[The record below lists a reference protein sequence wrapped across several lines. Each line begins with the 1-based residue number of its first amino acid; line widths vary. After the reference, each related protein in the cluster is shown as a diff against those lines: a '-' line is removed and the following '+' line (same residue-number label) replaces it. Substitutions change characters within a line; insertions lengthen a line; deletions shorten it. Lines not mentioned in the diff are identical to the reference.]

1 MHPSPWWGSRR
12 LWCSPCEW
20 WLWWD
25 PLING
30 PIEIQSYSS
39 MKVNCLITASQWGES
54 KSSTTLS
61 EFSRSWLFTFF
72 LLFLGDKSF
81 SFQVLPGDKGSL
93 LWDKEDLK
101 KYQRLN
107 FSCAL
112 KDNQLDTATW
122 QETKCVLS
130 WNCLPYTQFGWQ
142 LLDLVMDFLPVFFLL
157 QEMLALCKEP
167 DQNKTTKPTNQ
178 KPTKTMAWQTEFA
191 NVLMAF
197 LKQKRQGHERCM
209 EAVVYDQGMWM
220 NAEEIWLGIVESK
233 HRGKVFRMW
242 VRREEIKALRI
253 N

>member
-12 LWCSPCEW
+12 LWCSPGEW

-142 LLDLVMDFLPVFFLL
+142 LLDLVMDFLPVLFLL

-178 KPTKTMAWQTEFA
+178 PKTNKNNGMTNWICECADGISETKMSGTWKMHGSSCLWPRDVNECRRDLVG
-191 NVLMAF
+191 NS
-197 LKQKRQGHERCM
+197 
-209 EAVVYDQGMWM
+209 
-220 NAEEIWLGIVESK
+220 GIK
-233 HRGKVFRMW
+233 T
-242 VRREEIKALRI
+242 
-253 N
+253 